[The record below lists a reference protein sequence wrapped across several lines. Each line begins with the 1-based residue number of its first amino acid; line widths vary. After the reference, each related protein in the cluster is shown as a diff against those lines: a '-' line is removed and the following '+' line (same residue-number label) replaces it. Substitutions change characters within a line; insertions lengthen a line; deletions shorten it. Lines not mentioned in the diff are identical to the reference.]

1 MDEKLTPLRI
11 SINCDYIIDELQRS
25 MALEDSGA
33 KEPSN
38 TGKRHINCDGYGCKP
53 TCGYHGYCDYEAT
66 RYYNSGKG
74 QTESKD
80 SEGQRHDYY
89 RRNMRL

>member
-1 MDEKLTPLRI
+1 MSEKITPLRI

-33 KEPSN
+33 KEPVS

-53 TCGYHGYCDYEAT
+53 TCDYEAT

-74 QTESKD
+74 QTESEDRK
-80 SEGQRHDYY
+80 SERHNYY
-89 RRNMRL
+89 RRSMRL